1 MCAGKRTHPYLWT
14 AVNQAVISAVQVYTV
29 QAFACLLGV
38 LKPSPSS
45 VEDICVQEL
54 NCESW
59 LLYWELYVEV
69 SIQL

>member
-1 MCAGKRTHPYLWT
+1 M
-14 AVNQAVISAVQVYTV
+14 NQAVICSAGIHS
-29 QAFACLLGV
+29 AGICLPFRGTEA
-38 LKPSPSS
+38 SPSS

-59 LLYWELYVEV
+59 LLYLELYVEV